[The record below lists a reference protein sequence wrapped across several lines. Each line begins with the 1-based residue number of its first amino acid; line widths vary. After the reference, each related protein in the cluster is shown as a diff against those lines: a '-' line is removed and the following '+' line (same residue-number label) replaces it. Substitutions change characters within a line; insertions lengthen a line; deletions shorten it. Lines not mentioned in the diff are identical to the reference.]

1 MQLRP
6 YAIGLIVLFALYIM
20 YRIMTGK
27 WDISLIFEG
36 EDGRPSTSKLQW
48 FLWTVV
54 IIFAYVA
61 VYAARGRM
69 EPITEIPRS
78 VLLAMGFSVTT
89 MAVSKGITTSFIA
102 SGRLFKSNAPRGGNP
117 RGIFLDDH
125 GFPDL
130 SKIQMMAWTFIAIGV
145 YLINLSRIL
154 NAHPIEKL
162 PDIDSALMVLMGLG
176 QGAYL
181 GKKLTT
187 SDQVRLFGLSVAS
200 GAPET
205 TVKIFGLSLGERQ
218 NGSFITIDGTPF
230 QVVILKEDWTD
241 SLVTFNIPKCQPSGV
256 PWPDGG
262 QTIMLGLIV
271 GGKASTNQLPF
282 NVIPAPKPV
291 H

>member
-20 YRIMTGK
+20 YRVVTGK
-27 WDISLIFEG
+27 WDISLIYEG

-61 VYAARGRM
+61 VYAARGM
-69 EPITEIPRS
+69 LEPITEIPRN

-102 SGRLFKSNAPRGGNP
+102 NGRLFKTNAPGGGSP

-145 YLINLSRIL
+145 YLVNLSRIL

-187 SDQVRLFGLSVAS
+187 DDQARLSGLSVAS
-200 GAPET
+200 GAPGT
-205 TVKIFGLSLGERQ
+205 TVTISGLSLGEQ
-218 NGSFITIDGTPF
+218 WSGGIITSDGTPF
-230 QVVILKEDWTD
+230 QALIRQGDWTD
-241 SLVTFNIPKCQPSGV
+241 SQVTFKIPEFQPGGA
-256 PWPDGG
+256 PWPEGG
-262 QTIMLGLIV
+262 QKIMLGLIV

-282 NVIPAPKPV
+282 TVIPRPKPD

>member
-1 MQLRP
+1 
-6 YAIGLIVLFALYIM
+6 M
-20 YRIMTGK
+20 YRIVTGK
-27 WDISLIFEG
+27 WDISLIYEG

-61 VYAARGRM
+61 VYAARGM
-69 EPITEIPRS
+69 LEPITEIPRN

-102 SGRLFKSNAPRGGNP
+102 NGRLFKTNAPSGGSP

-145 YLINLSRIL
+145 YLVNLSRIL

-187 SDQVRLFGLSVAS
+187 DDQARLSGLSIAS
-200 GAPET
+200 GAPGT
-205 TVKIFGLSLGERQ
+205 MVKISGLSLGEQQ
-218 NGSFITIDGTPF
+218 NGSFITSDGTPF
-230 QVVILKEDWTD
+230 PVVIRPTDWTD
-241 SLVTFNIPKCQPSGV
+241 SLVTFEIPKCQPSGA

-262 QTIMLGLIV
+262 QKIMLGLIV

-282 NVIPAPKPV
+282 NVIPTPKPD